1 MDFIRRKYLIYT
13 IDNNIDFL
21 KEDALNKISNFTLNH
36 VLALKYLI
44 TNFPKQIIN
53 KDMLNNTN
61 FYVFLHMVKCCDVYD
76 TVLKQSFDIPSLY
89 VRALTKNYTA
99 FSNAIQTYKTIV
111 GDLLK
116 DDKFLEVIKY
126 AKSFNEIIGVNYD
139 LSLNPLFY
147 HDEPIQDMEII
158 YYKLFKKTTFKT
170 VKRLDVIRLMIWAY
184 LNKQDTGL
192 EFKDNDNQDIYTLF
206 QKSGRIIN
214 SDMTEKFKDYIYPD
228 KTKSSYWIWLND
240 EIASDSNI
248 YENKNAV
255 TMYDK
260 ILSYIYLEIKQGRVN
275 KNMLKL
281 VYMFETE
288 NYLKSILLQIIY
300 DVPGDILSIIDSED
314 EDWKKY
320 FIGLYKENFIN
331 GKTFISARTFYDDL
345 FKIVAS
351 IDPKYFN
358 VENVL
363 SLFNTDPLK
372 VKRFDDLEINST
384 YISNIIYETIDL
396 DLLEMEKMQP
406 CQIYNE
412 STEYYIKEYNT
423 YKFLKENDPNILY
436 NGILTKLSQIPENKK
451 ENLFSK
457 NILKYYLDSK
467 LAQLGLILP
476 NYNNDIIVSIL
487 SHLKCVEDLSTFVKY
502 SIQYNSSILPALIKT
517 ILASFNISLIVI
529 FQKFLRDNLYHVEA
543 FLDKSCHLT
552 TNDKKYIIQVIK
564 HGRT

>member
-1 MDFIRRKYLIYT
+1 MDFIRRKYLMYT

-21 KEDALNKISNFTLNH
+21 KEDAFNKISNFTLNH

-44 TNFPKQIIN
+44 INFPKQVIT

-61 FYVFLHMVKCCDVYD
+61 FFVFLHMVKCCDVYNA
-76 TVLKQSFDIPSLY
+76 VLKQSFDIPSLY
-89 VRALTKNYTA
+89 VRALTKNYAA
-99 FSNAIQTYKTIV
+99 FSNAIQTYKNV
-111 GDLLK
+111 VSELMK
-116 DDKFLEVIKY
+116 DDKFLEVVKY
-126 AKSFNEIIGVNYD
+126 AKTFNDIIGVNYD
-139 LSLNPLFY
+139 LGLNPLF
-147 HDEPIQDMEII
+147 HNDEPINDMEII
-158 YYKLFKKTTFKT
+158 YYKLFKKTTFKA
-170 VKRLDVIRLMIWAY
+170 VKHLNVIRLMIWAY
-184 LNKQDTGL
+184 LSKQDTGI

-206 QKSGRIIN
+206 QKSGQVIN
-214 SDMTEKFKDYIYPD
+214 SDMTEKFKEYIYPN

-240 EIASDSNI
+240 EIASDIDI
-248 YENKNAV
+248 YENKTAN
-255 TMYDK
+255 TMYEK
-260 ILSYIYLEIKQGRVN
+260 ILSYIYTELKQGRVN

-281 VYMFETE
+281 TYMFETK
-288 NYLKSILLQIIY
+288 NYIKSILLQIIY

-331 GKTFISARTFYDDL
+331 GKSFLSIRTFYDDL
-345 FKIVAS
+345 FKIVAA

-358 VENVL
+358 VTNIL
-363 SLFNTDPLK
+363 SLFDSDPHN

-396 DLLEMEKMQP
+396 DLLEMEKLQY

-423 YKFLKENDPNILY
+423 FKFLKENDPNILY
-436 NGILTKLSQIPENKK
+436 NGMLIKLSKVPKQKQ

-457 NILKYYLDSK
+457 NILKYYIDSK

-476 NYNNDIIVSIL
+476 NYNCDIIVSIL

-517 ILASFNISLIVI
+517 ILSSFNVSLIVI
-529 FQKFLRDNLYHVEA
+529 FQKFLRDNLYHVES